1 MSSSVSRQRISA
13 GRFPETLTR
22 HLIQVQRD
30 RLPEQLW
37 SRRPDVWSADPAH
50 HAVAANRLGWLD
62 PLPLLRAQREPLT
75 AWAGQTRPLIR
86 EIVLLGMGGSS
97 LAPDVI
103 ARIAAPQDRGLR
115 FTMLDSTDPDSI
127 RALASRLDPSRTLF
141 IVSSKSGTTIETLS
155 HLAFFHA
162 VVAKARPDPGQAFVA
177 ITDPG
182 SHLERLASE
191 RHFAKVFL
199 NPPDIG
205 GRYSALSLFGIV
217 PAALLGVDLG
227 AVIDRVQAMI
237 AACAPD
243 SPTYENPG
251 LMLGTFLGTA
261 ALGGADKLTLLA
273 SPTLRPFG
281 AWIEQLIAE
290 STGKDGKGL
299 VPIDGEPPGHADYG
313 PDRCVA
319 ALTLEGERDTV
330 VERAIEGLRPTG
342 VPLAEITLPDRLSLF
357 AEFFKWEV
365 ATAVAAVLLRVDPF
379 DEPNVQESKDKT
391 RGLLRNL
398 QQHGTLP
405 TRPPEVYSDRLAL
418 WWEAAGV
425 EPTPESI
432 VMSFFAGARPGMYL
446 ALLAYL
452 DRREDVDEAL
462 TRLRRRLGPALG
474 VPTLVGYGP
483 RYLHSIGQL
492 YKGGPPS
499 GLFIV
504 LTADHVEDVPIPGA
518 PYTFGQ
524 LETAQALGD
533 VEALQEHDRPVL
545 RVHLKGSVVSA
556 IEALERVVDAAL
568 ASARD

>member
-1 MSSSVSRQRISA
+1 MSSPVSRQRISA

-22 HLIQVQRD
+22 HLIQFQRD
-30 RLPEQLW
+30 RVPEQLW
-37 SRRPDVWSADPAH
+37 SRRPDLWSADPAH

-62 PLPLLRAQREPLT
+62 PLPLLRLQREPLT
-75 AWAGQTRPLIR
+75 AWADRARPLIR
-86 EIVLLGMGGSS
+86 DIVLLGMGGSS

-103 ARIAAPQDRGLR
+103 ARIAAPQDRGPR
-115 FTMLDSTDPDSI
+115 FTMLDSTDPDSV
-127 RALASRLDPSRTLF
+127 RGLASRVDPARTLF
-141 IVSSKSGTTIETLS
+141 IVASKSGTTIETLS
-155 HLAFFHA
+155 HFAFFYA

-182 SHLERLASE
+182 SGLERLAGE
-191 RHFAKVFL
+191 RRFSKVFL
-199 NPPDIG
+199 NPADIG

-217 PAALLGVDLG
+217 PAALLGIDLG
-227 AVIDRVQAMI
+227 AVIERVQTMI
-237 AACAPD
+237 AACAPE
-243 SPTYENPG
+243 SPTDENPG
-251 LMLGTFLGTA
+251 LMLGTLLGTA

-273 SPTLRPFG
+273 SPALRPFG

-299 VPIDGEPPGHADYG
+299 IPIDGEPVGHADYG
-313 PDRCVA
+313 KDRCVA
-319 ALTLEGERDTV
+319 ALALDGEHDLDHALDAL
-330 VERAIEGLRPTG
+330 RATGL
-342 VPLAEITLPDRLSLF
+342 PLAEITLPDRLSLF

-391 RGLLRNL
+391 RALL
-398 QQHGTLP
+398 HGALP
-405 TRPPEVYSDRLAL
+405 TRPPDAYSDHLAL
-418 WWEAAGV
+418 WWDAAGM

-432 VMSFFAGARPGMYL
+432 LMSFFAGARPGMYL
-446 ALLAYL
+446 SLLAYL
-452 DRREDVDEAL
+452 DRRDDVDEAL
-462 TRLRRRLGPALG
+462 TSLRRRLGPALG

-524 LETAQALGD
+524 LEAAQALGD
-533 VEALQEHDRPVL
+533 VEVLQAHERPVL
-545 RVHLKGSVVSA
+545 RVHLRGGVVSA
-556 IEALERVVDAAL
+556 IEALERESRAAL

>member
-1 MSSSVSRQRISA
+1 MSWPVSRQRISV
-13 GRFPETLTR
+13 GRFPETLSR
-22 HLIQVQRD
+22 HLIQFQRD
-30 RLPEQLW
+30 RFPERLW

-50 HAVAANRLGWLD
+50 HAVAVNRLGWID
-62 PLPLLRAQREPLT
+62 PLPLLRAEREPLT
-75 AWAGQTRPLIR
+75 AWADRTRPLIR

-127 RALASRLDPSRTLF
+127 RGLAARLDPAHALF

-155 HLAFFHA
+155 HFAFFHA

-182 SHLERLASE
+182 SPLERLAGE
-191 RHFAKVFL
+191 RGFSKVFL

-217 PAALLGVDLG
+217 PAVLLGVDLG
-227 AVIDRVQAMI
+227 AVIDRVQTMI
-237 AACAPD
+237 AACAPE

-251 LMLGTFLGTA
+251 LMLGTLLGTA

-273 SPTLRPFG
+273 SPALRPLG

-290 STGKDGKGL
+290 STGKGGKGV
-299 VPIDGEPPGHADYG
+299 VPIDGEPVGHANYG

-319 ALTLEGERDTV
+319 AFTLEGEQDPA
-330 VERAIEGLRPTG
+330 VERALDGLRSTG
-342 VPLAEITLPDRLSLF
+342 TPLAEILLPDRLSLF

-365 ATAVAAVLLRVDPF
+365 ATAVVAALLRVDPF

-391 RGLLRNL
+391 RALLRSV
-398 QQHGTLP
+398 QQHGALP
-405 TRPPEVYSDRLAL
+405 TRPPDAHSDRLAL

-432 VMSFFAGARPGMYL
+432 LVSFFAGARSGLYL

-452 DRREDVDEAL
+452 DRRDEVDEAL
-462 TRLRRRLGPALG
+462 TSLRRRLGPALG
-474 VPTLVGYGP
+474 IPTLVGYGP

-524 LETAQALGD
+524 LEAAQALGD
-533 VEALQEHDRPVL
+533 IEVLQTHQRPVL

-556 IEALERVVDAAL
+556 TGALERVAEAAL